1 MRRDTFIK
9 AGWQLPLWLTFMIAV
24 SLTFSFGF
32 ACAAPLAALAAIA
45 ALTLDRKNAILF
57 TGVVWLANQSC
68 GYSLLHYPVTANSL
82 AWGAALGFAAIA
94 ATLVA
99 RLAAGRFAGHSRVL
113 AIGGAFLAAF
123 VTYEGLQ
130 YITAFA
136 ALGGSEDY
144 TLPIVARE
152 LELNAIAMA
161 GLIALAYAGS
171 LIRGRSAAGSLQ
183 AGLRN

>member
-1 MRRDTFIK
+1 MRRDTLIQ
-9 AGWQLPLWLTFMIAV
+9 AGWQAPLWLTFMVAV
-24 SLTFSFGF
+24 SLTFTLGF

-99 RLAAGRFAGHSRVL
+99 RFAAGRLAGHSRVL

-130 YITAFA
+130 YIAAVA
-136 ALGGSEDY
+136 ALGGTEDY
-144 TLPIVARE
+144 TLPVVARE
-152 LELNAIAMA
+152 VELNAIAMA
-161 GLIALAYAGS
+161 GLIAINYAGT
-171 LIRGRSAAGSLQ
+171 LVRGRSAPRSLQ